1 MPLQGPSRG
10 NPIQD
15 YVTVAE
21 RIERFYERY
30 PDGRIITN
38 IIEHDAERGFILMRA
53 DVYRNPE
60 DAFPAAT
67 GHAFEL
73 RSEGYVQRTSYI
85 EVCETSACGR
95 ALALCGFEV
104 KRGIASRE
112 EMDKAARM
120 GNQEPAPREAAPRE
134 ADTRDT
140 APREAARETGRR
152 EATRETAKDE
162 KSAAASAPVAKVE
175 QARPAQ
181 SKAEQS
187 ATDDQKQNILNLLE
201 ELRPGDRRAQRTL
214 LVELTGKESR
224 DDLTD
229 QEARSLIYKL
239 KREASRNSI

>member
-1 MPLQGPSRG
+1 MPPQGPSRG

-60 DAFPAAT
+60 DPLPAAT

-73 RSEGYVQRTSYI
+73 KSEGYVQRTSYI

-112 EMDKAARM
+112 EMDKEARM
-120 GNQEPAPREAAPRE
+120 GNQEPAPRETLP
-134 ADTRDT
+134 
-140 APREAARETGRR
+140 R
-152 EATRETAKDE
+152 EATRETPKAE
-162 KSAAASAPVAKVE
+162 KVTVAAAPAAKAE

-181 SKAEQS
+181 SKAEQA
-187 ATDDQKQNILNLLE
+187 ATDQQKQNILNLLE

-214 LVELTGKESR
+214 LMDLTGKESR

-229 QEARSLIYKL
+229 QEARGLIYKL

>member
-1 MPLQGPSRG
+1 
-10 NPIQD
+10 
-15 YVTVAE
+15 
-21 RIERFYERY
+21 
-30 PDGRIITN
+30 
-38 IIEHDAERGFILMRA
+38 
-53 DVYRNPE
+53 YRNPE
-60 DAFPAAT
+60 DTLPAAT

-120 GNQEPAPREAAPRE
+120 GNLERESPARAATGEAA
-134 ADTRDT
+134 
-140 APREAARETGRR
+140 REAAREPVR
-152 EATRETAKDE
+152 EPAREIPKAE
-162 KSAAASAPVAKVE
+162 RAAAPAAKAE

-181 SKAEQS
+181 SRAEQSRAEQSKAGQS
-187 ATDDQKQNILNLLE
+187 ATDQQKQNILNLLE

-214 LVELTGKESR
+214 LMELTGKESR